1 MSRIRTW
8 IVGREPGCEVVL
20 DDASVSRR
28 HAEVVRL
35 SDGRLHVTDRAT
47 TNGTFILRG
56 GEWRAVRQTW
66 LGPADHIRFGDRR
79 LTGRRLD
86 ALCPRDGVRPARGAE
101 AAGASAGGSMP
112 RGPRKDAPD
121 ANEALMRDPETGE
134 IIEREPAPPGRRGR

>member
-8 IVGREPGCEVVL
+8 IVGREPGCAVVL

-35 SDGRLHVTDRAT
+35 PGGRLHVTDRAT

-56 GEWRAVRQTW
+56 GAWRAVRQTF
-66 LGPADHIRFGDRR
+66 LGPADHVRFGDHR

-86 ALCPRDGVRPARGAE
+86 VLCPRDGVRPDRGAD
-101 AAGASAGGSMP
+101 AADGSTP
-112 RGPRKDAPD
+112 RGSREDAPD
-121 ANEALMRDPETGE
+121 ADEELMRDPETGE
-134 IIEREPAPPGRRGR
+134 IRAREPGRRSR